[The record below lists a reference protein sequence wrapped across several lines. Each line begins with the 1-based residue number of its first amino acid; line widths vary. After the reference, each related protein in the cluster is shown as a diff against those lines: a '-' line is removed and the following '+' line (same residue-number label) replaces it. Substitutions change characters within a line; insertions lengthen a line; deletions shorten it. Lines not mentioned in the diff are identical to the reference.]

1 MTGQCDIQNDRTMYY
16 IFDNRN
22 GTKTVVLTFLRNELL
37 NDLDQY
43 GFVEGDVMRVGDPK
57 NEAEEHLR
65 HGKHQVQDIT
75 QDGNIDLVTR
85 WLNLKLAWCREA
97 LFPYTKSPVMDN
109 VTLDDVLREPN
120 TYSIA
125 MTVLDDFSETT
136 VTYLEELIHNLL
148 VWWVL
153 YYWFSITKP
162 EGAEKWLAS
171 AKGAEEDIK
180 GALARRCGRTRR
192 PLRPFS

>member
-57 NEAEEHLR
+57 NDAEEHLR
-65 HGKHQVQDIT
+65 HGRHQTQDIT

-85 WLNLKLAWCREA
+85 WINLKLSWCREA

-109 VTLDDVLREPN
+109 VTLDDVLREPS
-120 TYSIA
+120 TYTIA
-125 MTVLDDFSETT
+125 MTVPDDFSETT

-171 AKGAEEDIK
+171 AEGAEKDIK
-180 GALARRCGRTRR
+180 GALAKRCGRTRR

>member
-1 MTGQCDIQNDRTMYY
+1 MYY

-120 TYSIA
+120 TYTIA
-125 MTVLDDFSETT
+125 MTVPDDFSETT

-162 EGAEKWLAS
+162 EGAEKWLTS

>member
-1 MTGQCDIQNDRTMYY
+1 MHY
-16 IFDNRN
+16 IFINRDN
-22 GTKTVVLTFLRNELL
+22 TKTVVLTFLRSELL
-37 NDLDQY
+37 NDLDGY
-43 GFVEGDVMRVGDPK
+43 GFVEGDVMNTGDPK
-57 NEAEEHLR
+57 VEAHEHLR
-65 HGKHQVQDIT
+65 HGRHQTQDIT

-109 VTLDDVLREPN
+109 VTLDDVLHEPN

-125 MTVLDDFSETT
+125 MTVPEDFSETT

-180 GALARRCGRTRR
+180 GALARGCGKVYRR
-192 PLRPFS
+192 MSPFDSGTGRR

>member
-1 MTGQCDIQNDRTMYY
+1 MHY
-16 IFDNRN
+16 IFINRDN
-22 GTKTVVLTFLRNELL
+22 TKTVVLTFLRSELL
-37 NDLDQY
+37 NDLDGY
-43 GFVEGDVMRVGDPK
+43 GFVEGDVMNTGDPK
-57 NEAEEHLR
+57 VEAHEHLR
-65 HGKHQVQDIT
+65 HGRHQTQDIT

-109 VTLDDVLREPN
+109 VTLDDVLHEPN

-125 MTVLDDFSETT
+125 MTVPEDFSETT

-171 AKGAEEDIK
+171 AKGAEDDIK
-180 GALARRCGRTRR
+180 GALARGCGKVYRR
-192 PLRPFS
+192 MSPFDSGTGRR